1 MEKSLIVVRFRDT
14 SDNEIIWDTAFFT
27 ELSEYELL
35 KKMEEI
41 VEKFENRGFD
51 DYSFED
57 IIAELKKQNLIEEP
71 DFSVEWY
78 EIFVQSGVAQA

>member
-1 MEKSLIVVRFRDT
+1 MK
-14 SDNEIIWDTAFFT
+14 
-27 ELSEYELL
+27 
-35 KKMEEI
+35 
-41 VEKFENRGFD
+41 NRGFD

-57 IIAELKKQNLIEEP
+57 IIEELKKQNLIEEP